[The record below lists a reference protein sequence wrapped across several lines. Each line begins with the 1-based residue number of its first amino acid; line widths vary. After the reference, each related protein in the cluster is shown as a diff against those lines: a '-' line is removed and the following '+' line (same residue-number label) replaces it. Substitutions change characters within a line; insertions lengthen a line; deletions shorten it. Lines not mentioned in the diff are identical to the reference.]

1 MPGIDDYEMDL
12 QRALID
18 AAAEP
23 ALRPYI
29 DAADLETRTIDLGD
43 GSQAQVQAIAAD
55 AVKRVIERLVT
66 QARKAGADLKTWICS
81 PDEFNLC
88 ARLGGRTGDVMR
100 QLHAFLNRKWAQG
113 GLNAAAL
120 AALFTLPGI
129 GAALTIFSALG
140 FINNVFVELCDCSLA
155 C

>member
-1 MPGIDDYEMDL
+1 MPSIDDYEMDL
-12 QRALID
+12 QRVLIE

-23 ALRPYI
+23 ALRPFI

-43 GSQAQVQAIAAD
+43 GSQAQVQAIAAG
-55 AVKRVIERLVT
+55 AVKRVIERIVT
-66 QARKAGADLKTWICS
+66 EARKAGADLKAWICS

-88 ARLGGRTGDVMR
+88 ARLSGKAGDVMR
-100 QLHAFLNRKWAQG
+100 QLHAFLNKKWTQG

-120 AALFTLPGI
+120 AALFTAPGI

-140 FINNVFVELCDCSLA
+140 FVNAVFVDLCECPLT
-155 C
+155 